1 VAKTTV
7 LRRYGTA
14 SLCNWFPTFRD
25 NILASYSRYHYYV
38 ISKVRNHLPSD
49 AASCSRIRDTSY
61 CPQTIKYIA
70 QSNEVWLCNI
80 LYLIDTLYCAIYCI
94 WHSILCNILCLID
107 TLYCAI
113 YCIWLIL
120 YIVQYIVFDWHS
132 ILCNILYLIDTLYC
146 AIYCV
151 WLTLHI
157 VQPFNITPRR
167 SIIVWHNT
175 VLIIRTNKSAAYIYI
190 NNILY
195 VFVIVNC
202 YIYW

>member
-1 VAKTTV
+1 MAKTTV

-80 LYLIDTLYCAIYCI
+80 LYLIDTLYCAIYC
-94 WHSILCNILCLID
+94 
-107 TLYCAI
+107 
-113 YCIWLIL
+113 
-120 YIVQYIVFDWHS
+120 
-132 ILCNILYLIDTLYC
+132 
-146 AIYCV
+146 V